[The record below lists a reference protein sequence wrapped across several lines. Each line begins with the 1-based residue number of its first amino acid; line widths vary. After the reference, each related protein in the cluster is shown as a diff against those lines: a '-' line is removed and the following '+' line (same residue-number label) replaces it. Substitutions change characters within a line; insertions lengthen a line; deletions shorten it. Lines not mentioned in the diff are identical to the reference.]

1 MPSRIARLLYLMLI
15 VSGGLSRGCVPT
27 RASQS
32 RRAGT
37 SQSSTAAEERAAL
50 TTDGAAVYETL
61 RRASVEILI
70 DGRMTGCGCFVGTD
84 GLVLT
89 AFHVVKGRKDGI
101 EVLSAVLGRRPARR
115 VAADP
120 GHDLALLRVGGAGP
134 GAPGS
139 LSIAAR
145 MPPPTAGVLLFGSP
159 LWRHDLVLKGSVA
172 KLTPCYCW
180 QPALRCYVRCFYI
193 AGASPVGSSGGCW
206 VDARGRVV
214 GVQLGYLNNQDG
226 SPVGIAFASPLDA
239 IRRLLATGR
248 SHEAA
253 TLGGAMEELWTQPA
267 GFIARLPKGTRGIVT
282 PTLYKDGALA
292 KAGLTKETIITRAE
306 GRPVAYLDDLLTIV
320 RSRKPGDEITLTVIE
335 PIGKPQRQVTLRL
348 GKVGQ

>member
-1 MPSRIARLLYLMLI
+1 MPPRIARSLYLMLI
-15 VSGGLSRGCVPT
+15 VSGGVACGRLP
-27 RASQS
+27 
-32 RRAGT
+32 
-37 SQSSTAAEERAAL
+37 TAAEQAARM
-50 TTDGAAVYETL
+50 TDGAAIYETL

-70 DGRMTGCGCFVGTD
+70 DGRMAGCGCFVGTD

-89 AFHVVKGRKDGI
+89 AAHVVKGRKDGI
-101 EVLSAVLGRRPARR
+101 EVLSPVLGRRRARR
-115 VAADP
+115 IAADP
-120 GHDLALLRVGGAGP
+120 GNDLALLRVDGAGP

-139 LSIAAR
+139 LTVASK
-145 MPPPTAGVLLFGSP
+145 MPSPTAGVLLFSSP

-172 KLTPCYCW
+172 KLAPSYCW

-206 VDARGRVV
+206 VDARGRIV

-226 SPVGIAFASPLDA
+226 SPVGIAFASPPDA
-239 IRRLLATGR
+239 IRRLLATRR
-248 SHEAA
+248 SQEAA

-267 GFIARLPKGTRGIVT
+267 GFIARLPKGTRGLVT

-292 KAGLTKETIITRAE
+292 GAGLTKETIITGAE
-306 GRPVAYLDDLLTIV
+306 GGPVVYLDDLLTIV
-320 RSRKPGDEITLTVIE
+320 RSKKPGDEITLTVIE
-335 PIGKPQRQVTLRL
+335 PTPGAPGRRRVRLRL